1 MFCSKCGNPLSDDA
15 KFCGVCG
22 TPVNTVQENS
32 PVMQQPVGTVG
43 EAESIQM
50 PKPAPFMQAPPF
62 NGQIGYGVA
71 ASVQKKSKKGLI
83 IGLSIG
89 GGVLLAVI
97 LAAVLIFVF
106 GLKGG
111 AKRSDSFVPIGIDSE
126 VAYDDEYTY
135 YLSEDDR
142 GSTAR
147 IMRVGNEQDA
157 QPEILYEVDQ
167 IRGDDWGMYPLNML
181 FLWEDKV
188 CFFELTHVSDD
199 SDEDEEINLCW
210 ISKDG
215 KNHGTLVSYEQ
226 LNELINNERFAQVRN
241 IYYYENALVFSNGQ
255 NLIWL
260 DLKTGA
266 LREQNDMIQA
276 GKPIRFVA
284 YDQGYYYYFAFDA
297 KVEVAG
303 GTLYRKKEG
312 AEAEKICVMPELA
325 YTSELDHATLS
336 TCVPKGDY
344 LYFADETMIFRIHME
359 NGDVEPLA
367 AYEGAENRFVVSDA
381 GLYYL
386 KDRSLH
392 LIDLKTLAETVFALP
407 KDTKALPRILY
418 TGPNGSCWLK
428 QWEDSFEYNRFIPD
442 EKGGAYT
449 YFGKKP
455 NGTEESDQTS
465 YADSS
470 SSADITSLY
479 KDVVEN
485 FIGRYGSLGFGESD
499 NEFYAQGVF
508 KIDLLDL
515 NQDGTDELMLLY
527 TDEET
532 GIYPYIELFTVE
544 DGGLVK
550 LFSQRSQKEFHEA
563 AMSVSLYQNGGNL
576 YVPVYDSLDSDPI
589 YVHLYGFDE
598 NGEFREVYT
607 YENNAFYMNQLP
619 DGMKFTKCEET
630 QFYTNTQFAY
640 DKGFE
645 NVKEEMTESL
655 RTDMEYMLN
664 VLGIAVSENLST
676 QAGQSEFDI
685 TPMLGEWTLE
695 IAKPNTENVSHY
707 LIRLWPDGI
716 MDLRAE
722 DGSWQ
727 NYTYTMDN
735 THFSFTYS
743 ATGITSGG
751 TYTVSGDKIIFSM
764 EN

>member
-89 GGVLLAVI
+89 GVLLAVI

-111 AKRSDSFVPIGIDSE
+111 AKRSDSFVPIGIDNA

-266 LREQNDMIQA
+266 LREQNDVIQA

-336 TCVPKGDY
+336 TCVPKGNY

-367 AYEGAENRFVVSDA
+367 AYEGAENRFAVSDA

-386 KDRSLH
+386 KDMSLR
-392 LIDLKTLAETVFALP
+392 LIDFETLAETVFDLP
-407 KDTKALPRILY
+407 KDTKSPPRIIY
-418 TGPNGSCWLK
+418 PGSDGSCWLK
-428 QWEDSFEYNRFIPD
+428 QWEDGFQYNRFIPD
-442 EKGGAYT
+442 EKGGSYT

-550 LFSQRSQKEFHEA
+550 LFSQRSRKEFHEA

-664 VLGIAVSENLST
+664 VLGIAVPENLST

>member
-89 GGVLLAVI
+89 GVLLAVI

-111 AKRSDSFVPIGIDSE
+111 AKRSDSFVPIGIDNA

-266 LREQNDMIQA
+266 LREQNDVIQA

-367 AYEGAENRFVVSDA
+367 AYEGAENRFAVSDA

-386 KDRSLH
+386 KDMSIR
-392 LIDLKTLAETVFALP
+392 LIDFETLAETVFDLP
-407 KDTKALPRILY
+407 KDTKSPPCIIY
-418 TGPNGSCWLK
+418 PGSDGSCWLK
-428 QWEDSFEYNRFIPD
+428 QWEDSFRYNRFIPD
-442 EKGGAYT
+442 EKGGSYT

-550 LFSQRSQKEFHEA
+550 LFSQRSRKEFHEA

-645 NVKEEMTESL
+645 NVKEEMTESF

-664 VLGIAVSENLST
+664 VLEIAVPENLST

>member
-89 GGVLLAVI
+89 GVLLAVI

-111 AKRSDSFVPIGIDSE
+111 AKRSDSFVPIGIDNA

-215 KNHGTLVSYEQ
+215 KNYGTLVSYEQ

-367 AYEGAENRFVVSDA
+367 AYEGAENRFAVSDA

-386 KDRSLH
+386 KDMSIR
-392 LIDLKTLAETVFALP
+392 LIDFETLAETVFDLP
-407 KDTKALPRILY
+407 KDTKSPPRIIY
-418 TGPNGSCWLK
+418 PGSDGSCWLK
-428 QWEDSFEYNRFIPD
+428 QWEDSFQYNRFIPD
-442 EKGGAYT
+442 EKGGSYT

-527 TDEET
+527 TDEKT

-550 LFSQRSQKEFHEA
+550 LFSQRSRKEFHEA

-576 YVPVYDSLDSDPI
+576 YVPVYDSLDSDPM

-664 VLGIAVSENLST
+664 VLGIAVPENLST